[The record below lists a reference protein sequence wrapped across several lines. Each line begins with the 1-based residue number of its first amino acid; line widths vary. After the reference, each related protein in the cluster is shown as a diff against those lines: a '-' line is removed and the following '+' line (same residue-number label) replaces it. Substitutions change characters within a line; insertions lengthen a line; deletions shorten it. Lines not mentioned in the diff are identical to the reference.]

1 MVSTVER
8 FSNRVSNYVKYRPEY
23 PGEVLDLFIERMGL
37 TPRSVVADIGAGTG
51 LSSKLFVENG
61 NPVIAVEPNEKMR
74 EAARSTF
81 ARRKNFTAVDGISGA
96 TTLPD
101 ASADLVIAAQAFHW
115 FPLEGSRVEF
125 RRILRPKGW
134 IALLWNER
142 QVNSTPFLTEYEAF
156 LKRYAADYEKVRHER
171 IGAEQ
176 FAAFFQQ
183 PYETAEF
190 TNSQIFDLEGLLGRV
205 ASTSYMPSED
215 DDAFPAMADELKL
228 IFAKHQQS
236 GKIAVFYDTK
246 VYYTQY

>member
-23 PGEVLDLFIERMGL
+23 PREVLGLFIEKMGL
-37 TPRSVVADIGAGTG
+37 TPRTVVADIGAGTG

-61 NPVIAVEPNEKMR
+61 NRVIAVEPNAKMR
-74 EAARSTF
+74 EAGESTF
-81 ARRKNFTAVDGISGA
+81 AGRENFTAVDGTSEA

-101 ASADLVIAAQAFHW
+101 ASVDVVFAAQAFHW

-134 IALLWNER
+134 IALMWNER
-142 QVNSTPFLTEYEAF
+142 QVNATAFLAEYEAF
-156 LKRYAADYEKVRHER
+156 LKRYSADYENVRHER
-171 IGAEQ
+171 IGPDQ
-176 FAAFFQQ
+176 FAAFFRQ
-183 PYETAEF
+183 PYETVVF
-190 TNSQIFDLEGLLGRV
+190 TNSQVFDLEGLLGRV

-215 DDAFPAMADELKL
+215 DEAFPAMADELKL